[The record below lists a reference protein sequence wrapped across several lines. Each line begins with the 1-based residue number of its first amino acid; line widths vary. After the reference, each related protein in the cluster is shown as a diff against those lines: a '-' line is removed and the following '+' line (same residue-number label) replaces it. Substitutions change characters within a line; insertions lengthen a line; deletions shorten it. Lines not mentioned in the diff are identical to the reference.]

1 MTPDGCKG
9 ENSPDDWRPK
19 TDYRACKSS
28 CDEERYP
35 PTIILVSGFLHVAW
49 RTEDDM
55 RLECLKVV
63 GLLRIALTHAEAAQW
78 AFAATGVLCR
88 HQGHPPL

>member
-1 MTPDGCKG
+1 
-9 ENSPDDWRPK
+9 
-19 TDYRACKSS
+19 
-28 CDEERYP
+28 
-35 PTIILVSGFLHVAW
+35 
-49 RTEDDM
+49 M

-63 GLLRIALTHAEAAQW
+63 GLLRIALTHAEAARW